1 VGGDLYDFYMLDR
14 QHLFFVI
21 GDVSGKGL
29 PASLFMAVTKAL
41 AKSVALRGTE
51 GVGAIVSTAGVEMSR
66 ENPEALFVTLVAGI
80 LDTESGDVELCNAG
94 HDAPWLIGANGAG
107 KVSMDGGPPLCVL
120 DDFAYPVTR
129 RRLAPGDTLCLIT
142 DGVTEAMNAAGELY
156 GSERLAAALAK
167 AGTEPGQMIA
177 ALHAD
182 VKNFVGAAEP
192 SDDLTLLAV
201 RFNGR

>member
-1 VGGDLYDFYMLDR
+1 
-14 QHLFFVI
+14 
-21 GDVSGKGL
+21 
-29 PASLFMAVTKAL
+29 
-41 AKSVALRGTE
+41 
-51 GVGAIVSTAGVEMSR
+51 MSR